1 MNLKRVFLA
10 VLLSAAC
17 AAYSETITCGGD
29 GPRHLQGVTC
39 DGSAIYW
46 SYTTR
51 LVKTDL
57 TGAQLAAVDV
67 PGHSGD
73 LCVHLGK
80 VYIATE
86 EGRYVRES
94 NFKQEVRVYDAATL
108 NLLKKY
114 NIDADCAA
122 KGLLSSSIEY
132 ANGRF
137 WLAMG
142 QESGST
148 DTKNY
153 VLEYTPSFEL
163 VATHELQTGNTQYG
177 LQTIAYHDGKFYVGT
192 YSGANVPASA
202 FICDSD
208 FQGFVPSTI
217 PAAEGVMSVTGVLYT
232 AVSSKGSNDRYTATA
247 TSVSGLD
254 RLYFVNGASGGLV
267 DTPEQLLALG
277 FLPKSRYYGGA
288 DATIS
293 GSGTEQNNLI
303 ANAVVTGGNVF
314 TLDHGDTAYAGGI
327 AVPSGTLTVPSAAA
341 LNAPASAIGVQKSA
355 PIVLSEGTLR
365 INGGG
370 TLTRDIALYPLAGCN
385 NSGAILNVADGA
397 VVTNTGTIT
406 SIDGHGNLFKTGA
419 GTFVLATPGGNGVV
433 TNFVGSHGENPGNW
447 KKVVNFPANGDG
459 PTVGN
464 PSFGVFNGRFVI
476 ATGPKV
482 VTDLGVDTY
491 IGGPTT
497 SDAGAE
503 TAGHLDIYSGIVR
516 CTGFFTLGRDNGNAV
531 TAPDGLSST
540 MNLYGGS
547 FYCDTFDMSY
557 TSVDSEQKNRPVL
570 NIHGGTFDVANIF
583 RMDYLNNYGTINVDG
598 GTLTMNEFYGSY
610 YAAGGHVEINVS
622 DGGKFVSKTTFAP
635 VRMSSAEH
643 PSYARVNV
651 TNGGV
656 FEMKTMANA
665 TCVNPDARYFFDGGI
680 LKSRQSTASDEITA
694 YMPVDVGAN
703 GMTVDVTGGLYW
715 GLKIRSSIQA
725 KSGVT
730 DGGLRVVSTAVD
742 TDNHW
747 LNLLGGVTLDGGVAI
762 SNAYVCIGCNVN
774 AAVTLEES
782 ALTNACIRPTTDITI
797 SSIAYTGKSGRY
809 DVAMSGATGDSGVR
823 AYIVTA
829 NAFTPPAGLIM
840 VHPWKQD
847 TTTGSYPTGS
857 FPFLRVPASSSLDA
871 SRFAYHS
878 QNDVSWWF
886 EDSVADGWRTIS
898 IVHGTAGSRTVID
911 PRTSDD
917 WLTGDDKMWT
927 LGPWILPVSGDKTV
941 ANYMLGGGGKGY
953 NKAGALSVSDSL
965 TLTGGALVQS
975 GPFIKLGDGTLTLAG
990 DKTYTFASSLGGA
1003 APKADASNWDQFDS
1017 NGDATTDGYSVPLIV
1032 GAGTLVIGTGSDN
1045 PSISGHATS
1054 PLWIGGP
1061 ITTVAGSETDAAMEV
1076 KSGFVQVG
1084 SDFFVGRNRPASTA
1098 AHTPL
1103 VSSYVQSGGEVEA
1116 NKLFVGYSDTGDIWT
1131 LQQTFN
1137 FTLNGGRFSTRGEAR
1152 VGTYWGQS
1160 GSRGNVATMT
1170 INGGLLEIG
1179 TSDSDGYLR
1188 IGHSVQT
1195 NCTTSFEM
1203 NGGEVMLWRGL
1214 LCPSAGGDDNHHTQ
1228 LRLNGGTLT
1237 FSGASKPTLT
1247 GNAKADLY
1255 LNGTVLKPYRTA
1267 YLESCSTFDSFA
1279 VREIGSGG
1287 AIIDLSDANIDNFD
1301 IAANF
1306 TGSGDMIARGGNTNR
1321 AVRICYNLSSTGD
1334 FVAEK
1339 GGVIQIWHQ
1348 SYSYFGNQKTCRIKD
1363 GGGLCSYYSQPIKNI
1378 YLGETAADSTFVY
1391 GYGYSSYG
1399 PLVAS
1404 SLLQIKG
1411 TVYCAFRT
1419 SGAGNPIR
1427 VLKATLP
1434 ILRGPKGSFEGV
1446 DVATQF
1452 KLHPLLVK
1460 DGLTVTFALDASN
1473 SDYDQVTMTS
1483 SDLSYYLPGKFVQ
1496 SSSPNETVLDGATT
1510 ISGTMTPWTA
1520 FTALGTATSGGG
1532 TIKVTESLSGNGT
1545 IKLTTGRIEGRP
1557 EDFDGVTLDLNNA
1570 SVRFTES
1577 GRSTVNLKNSDG
1589 GATGL
1594 GIEVPEGKTVYVT
1607 GILTNRSAL
1616 VKMEPG
1622 TLVLQND
1629 AAFTL
1634 AGNAQKNANS
1644 AWVEGSVPV
1653 NGDVPNANSFTV
1665 NAGTLVLDM
1674 PGTVTALN
1682 GAGGDG
1688 LWVGNHPIPD
1698 GKGGALPAVMEI
1710 WQGEFS
1716 NPNGYLAIG
1725 RYNNCTYD
1733 DCSKFTSRPY
1743 AAFNQYGGTVRVKG
1757 LILGYSYYTYKQ
1769 CGLYELNIYDGL
1781 FEVGAGYVTIG
1792 FEGSAVRINGEDNEC
1807 VVNVYG
1813 GEFRKLAGDG
1823 GTDDRFM
1830 VGGKNSNW
1838 PTYIPKMKLNVYDG
1852 IVRTASSVL
1861 IEVPGS
1867 NGTSGYLNMYGGVVE
1882 TKNLKDN
1889 STSSRPAAE
1898 GHIRFDGGTFRP
1910 LEDGG
1915 TLSGFS
1921 SVTVGA
1927 GGGTID
1933 MTNSNTY
1940 TVSQLARAS
1949 DLGSAAADGGF
1960 GASGTGTLVLNV
1972 ANGFNGPTRV
1982 SGSATFV
1989 QGVENAF
1996 SDTVELDGGTLNLNG
2011 YAATF
2016 RTIKG
2021 HGTIVGDC
2029 TVTEGM
2035 EIEGTLNFDGNL
2047 TIGNGVM
2054 IRMEVEDDGSTVDRL
2069 NVTGTLAS
2077 GGDVTVDF
2085 GRYDDL
2091 AFISE
2096 ITTAI
2101 GTVGGGAFRAQAV
2114 HVTTGNRLAGVRVIN
2129 GQIVLDV
2136 HPRGSTIIVR

>member
-114 NIDADCAA
+114 NIDADCSA

-254 RLYFVNGASGGLV
+254 RLYFVNGASGTLV

-293 GSGTEQNNLI
+293 GSGTESNNLI

-341 LNAPASAIGVQKSA
+341 LNAPDNGTRKSA

-385 NSGAILNVADGA
+385 NSGAIINVADGA

-447 KKVVNFPANGDG
+447 QKVMNFPANGDG

-497 SDAGAE
+497 SEADAE

-516 CTGFFTLGRDNGNAV
+516 CTGFFTLGRDNGNAT
-531 TAPDGLSST
+531 TASEGLSST

-547 FYCDTFDMSY
+547 FFCDTFDMSY
-557 TSVDSEQKNRPVL
+557 TSVDSAQKNRPVL
-570 NIHGGTFDVANIF
+570 NIHGGTFDVANNF

-598 GTLTMNEFYGSY
+598 GTLTVNNFVGAN
-610 YAAGGHVEINVS
+610 YASGGHVEINVS
-622 DGGKFVSKTTFAP
+622 DGGKFVTKSAFMP
-635 VRMSSAEH
+635 VRQSSLEH

-680 LKSRQSTASDEITA
+680 LKSRQSATSDEISS
-694 YMPVDVGAN
+694 YMPIDVGAN
-703 GMTVDVTGGLYW
+703 GMVADVTGGYCW
-715 GLKIRSSIQA
+715 GLKIKSSVQA

-730 DGGLRVVSTAVD
+730 DGGLRIVSTAANVD
-742 TDNHW
+742 EHW
-747 LNLLGGVTLDGGVAI
+747 LALDGGVTLAGGVAV
-762 SNAYVCIGCNVN
+762 SNAYLAVGGNIT
-774 AAVTLEES
+774 AAIMLEDE
-782 ALTNACIRPTTDITI
+782 NACIRPTADVTI
-797 SSIAYTGKSGRY
+797 SSIAYSGEYGRY
-809 DVAMSGATGDSGVR
+809 DVAFSGNTSDTGVR
-823 AYIVTA
+823 AYVATV
-829 NAFTPPAGLIM
+829 NSFTLPTRMIR
-840 VHPWKQD
+840 VRTWNQN
-847 TTTGSYPTGS
+847 TTTGSYPSGT
-857 FPFLRVPASSSLDA
+857 FPFLRVPASSPVTA
-871 SRFAYHS
+871 SCFSSTGLYR
-878 QNDVSWWF
+878 F
-886 EDSVADGWRTIS
+886 EDSVEDGWRTIS
-898 IVHGTAGSRTVID
+898 MVYDYPPAIID
-911 PRTSDD
+911 PRNSND
-917 WLTGDDKMWT
+917 WLSSSGQDWW
-927 LGPWILPVSGDKTV
+927 LGPWVLSYSG
-941 ANYMLGGGGKGY
+941 NG
-953 NKAGALSVSDSL
+953 VSDGLMYGRKAYNQAGGINVTGSL
-965 TLTGGALVQS
+965 TLTGGSMLYS
-975 GPFIKLGDGTLTLAG
+975 GPFIKLGEGTLTLAG
-990 DKTYTFASSLGGA
+990 DKLYVLATSMGGVN
-1003 APKADASNWDQFDS
+1003 PKSDKSNWNQFDS
-1017 NGDATTDGYSVPLIV
+1017 SGNATTDGYSVPIIV
-1032 GAGTLVIGTGSDN
+1032 AAGTLVIGTGTDDPTISV
-1045 PSISGHATS
+1045 PSSY
-1054 PLWIGGP
+1054 PLWIGCP
-1061 ITTVAGSETDAAMEV
+1061 TTTATGSETDATMEMR
-1076 KSGFVQVG
+1076 SGRIQSV
-1084 SDFFVGRNRPASTA
+1084 SEFFVGRNRPASTA

-1103 VSSYVQSGGEVEA
+1103 VSSYVQSGGEVDA
-1116 NKLFVGYSDTGDIWT
+1116 NKLFVGYSDSGDVWT

-1137 FTLNGGRFSTRGEAR
+1137 FTLNGGRFSTKAEAR
-1152 VGTYWGQS
+1152 VGTYWGVS
-1160 GSRGNVATMT
+1160 GSLGDTATLT
-1170 INGGLLEIG
+1170 VNNGLLEIG

-1188 IGHSVQT
+1188 VGHTVQT

-1203 NGGEVMLWRGL
+1203 NGGEVKLWRGL
-1214 LCPSAGGDDNHHTQ
+1214 ICPSSGGDNNHHTQ
-1228 LRLNGGTLT
+1228 IRLNGGTLT
-1237 FSGASKPTLT
+1237 FGGSSEPVFT
-1247 GNAKADLY
+1247 GNAKADLH
-1255 LNGTVLKPYRTA
+1255 LNGAVLKPYQATHK
-1267 YLESCSTFDSFA
+1267 TSFA
-1279 VREIGSGG
+1279 PFASFSVREIGSGG
-1287 AIIDLSDANIDNFD
+1287 AIFDLSEADVDFMDLNC
-1301 IAANF
+1301 NF
-1306 TGSGDMIARGGNTNR
+1306 TGSGNITVRGGDTNR
-1321 AVRICYNLSSTGD
+1321 AVRLCYNLSCTGELI
-1334 FVAEK
+1334 AEN
-1339 GGVIQIWHQ
+1339 GGVIQPSYQ
-1348 SYSYFGNQKTCRIKD
+1348 SSNSGINLVAGRTIRVKD
-1363 GGGLCSYYSQPIKNI
+1363 GGGIVSYYGRTCENL
-1378 YLGETAADSTFVY
+1378 YLGETATDSTFIY
-1391 GYGYSSYG
+1391 GYYSPNTYYH
-1399 PLVAS
+1399 LIANNLAVR
-1404 SLLQIKG
+1404 G
-1411 TVYCAFRT
+1411 TVYCAYRYGDSE
-1419 SGAGNPIR
+1419 SGIKLVIPNGSAN
-1427 VLKATLP
+1427 
-1434 ILRGPKGSFEGV
+1434 ILRGPKGCFEGV
-1446 DVATQF
+1446 DVANQF
-1452 KLHPLLVK
+1452 KLHPKLAR
-1460 DGLTVTFALDASN
+1460 DGLTVTFSLDTSNESYDTIAMTTTGASTFNPALAYNRQPYYPETVVLDAS
-1473 SDYDQVTMTS
+1473 T
-1483 SDLSYYLPGKFVQ
+1483 P
-1496 SSSPNETVLDGATT
+1496 
-1510 ISGTMTPWTA
+1510 ISGTVVYA
-1520 FTALGTATSGGG
+1520 GATSGGG
-1532 TIKVTESLSGNGT
+1532 TVQVAEPLSGDGT

-1594 GIEVPEGKTVYVT
+1594 GIEVPEGKTVYVS

-1644 AWVEGSVPV
+1644 AWAEGSVPV
-1653 NGDVPNANSFTV
+1653 NGDVPNANTFTV

-1682 GAGGDG
+1682 GAGGDAP
-1688 LWVGNHPIPD
+1688 WVGNHPIPD
-1698 GKGGALPAVMEI
+1698 GKGSAFPAVMEI
-1710 WQGEFS
+1710 WQGEFV
-1716 NPNGYLAIG
+1716 NTNGYMSIG
-1725 RYNNCTYD
+1725 RYNACTYD

-1743 AAFNQYGGTVRVKG
+1743 AAFNQYGGTVRVQG

-1781 FEVGAGYVTIG
+1781 FEVGSGYVTIG
-1792 FEGSAVRINGEDNEC
+1792 FEGNGVRINGEDNEC

-1813 GEFRKLAGDG
+1813 GEFRKLAGD
-1823 GTDDRFM
+1823 RFM

-1838 PTYIPKMKLNVYDG
+1838 STYIPKMKLNVYDG
-1852 IVRTASSVL
+1852 IVRTDSSVL

-1867 NGTSGYLNMYGGVVE
+1867 NANSGYLNMYGGVVE
-1882 TKNLKDN
+1882 TKNLKDS

-1910 LEDGG
+1910 LEDNGV
-1915 TLSGFS
+1915 LSGFS

-1933 MTNSNTY
+1933 VTNSNTY

-1949 DLGSAAADGGF
+1949 DLNGAADGGF

-1972 ANGFNGPTRV
+1972 ANGFTGPTHV

-2011 YAATF
+2011 FAATF
-2016 RTIKG
+2016 RTVKG

-2035 EIEGTLNFDGNL
+2035 EIEGTLNFNGNL

-2054 IRMEVEDDGSTVDRL
+2054 IRMEVEDDGSASDRL

-2091 AFISE
+2091 AFCSE
-2096 ITTAI
+2096 MTTAI
-2101 GTVGGGAFRAQAV
+2101 GTVVGGGALRAQAV